1 MPFSVLIEVLKLNN
15 FDLKLNKIDLQI
27 NLSIIIKMTNI
38 VNIHEIMTFL
48 KNNLRLKLN
57 DDFVTYLN

>member
-1 MPFSVLIEVLKLNN
+1 LPFSVLIEVLKLNN

-38 VNIHEIMTFL
+38 DNIHEKMTFL